1 MGSYINYLLYGI
13 VFLLL
18 FPGIVSLIQQSLD
31 LFGELGT
38 NGLAG

>member
-1 MGSYINYLLYGI
+1 MGSYINFLLYGI

-31 LFGELGT
+31 LFGNLADG
-38 NGLAG
+38 GLAG